1 MRFKVKKS
9 LPIII
14 AIIGIILFIIYGR
27 GMTVDKILNYTPEN
41 QLMTAIFILIMFLC
55 KSLTVMFPVAVIYV
69 VTGILFTPFVA
80 ILINILGI
88 SISFAY
94 SYWIGYMSEGNIREQ
109 LMIRYKKLEKVDTL
123 MKNNEWV
130 ATFIVRIVGIVPLDM
145 VSMFLGS
152 MKLSFSKY
160 MTASI
165 LGALPILVTTTLI
178 GITVRDPFSMEFI
191 FSILFRISISGIA
204 IFISK
209 RKFN

>member
-1 MRFKVKKS
+1 MKKS

>member
-41 QLMTAIFILIMFLC
+41 QFMTAIFILIMFLC

>member
-41 QLMTAIFILIMFLC
+41 QFMTAIFILIMFLC

-123 MKNNEWV
+123 MKNNEWI

>member
-1 MRFKVKKS
+1 MKKS

-41 QLMTAIFILIMFLC
+41 QFMTAIFILIMFLC